1 MSNITSKTSPKN
13 NAEKSQEWKNREVGA
28 LWKKKNEK
36 GSYCTGYVTIDELGQ
51 KTKRRVIMF
60 ANKQKNKDSSPD
72 FIIYF
77 SNEENGDK
85 KPVAN
90 NKPDNDDIPEDLS

>member
-1 MSNITSKTSPKN
+1 MNNSATKTSSKTNVEKN
-13 NAEKSQEWKNREVGA
+13 QEWKNREVGA

-77 SNEENGDK
+77 SNEDNGDK
-85 KPVAN
+85 KTPAA
-90 NKPDNDDIPEDLS
+90 KPDNDDIPEDLS